1 MSSKSNNATLTFISV
16 NCKSVSL
23 VTYREYMKMKI
34 KQIKFSFNWHI
45 FFVILIGFC
54 ILPASQAQ
62 ETTSDD
68 IEQENQKIV
77 IYNVTLISPENSNK
91 STTANLVIT
100 NKLFDLVTQD
110 NIDIVPTDIIFDAQN
125 GFILGSL
132 VSGKTANFMI
142 LDANPHENIE
152 ALLDTK
158 KHILLAIRNGVII
171 RNNLKKESNI
181 SALAPQKRAKPKRAG
196 WLAYTPPPI
205 VLPSNYKDADWI
217 KFDND
222 YFSTVLIGALA
233 LDRQKWDSQDES
245 SLMQVGDL
253 ETFNGGEIRALR
265 FGLAGAI
272 KFDKP
277 WIYMISG
284 ATHAFDKGFDTNTTD
299 NVSFFDWRLDIPTFY
314 NTTLSIGKQ
323 KEPISMERLI
333 GMTFLP
339 MQERSV
345 VSDALLPSRNF
356 GAVLSGN
363 ALNQKLTWAGG
374 VFNDWIE
381 DEGSFSD
388 NSSQAVGRTTW
399 LPYLSE
405 GEDELIHLGFGLRY
419 SNAEEGLRHASEP
432 EFNQSATFVDTGNID
447 ADSSLTYTLEASWR
461 NGPVWLVGE
470 FTKSKIE
477 ADYLQNPELSGYHVS
492 AVYSVTGEMREYN
505 KKSGTFSPLQVARSV
520 NQGGWGALEVSTRW
534 SVFDGSDG
542 GLSAG
547 DTSILSLGLAW
558 WLTPKFNVNFNY
570 RWIDLDRC
578 SFISETCGLQGK
590 SSGFNTRLVLFL

>member
-1 MSSKSNNATLTFISV
+1 MIIKKLNFTVVCKVLTVALLNLTIV
-16 NCKSVSL
+16 G
-23 VTYREYMKMKI
+23 Y
-34 KQIKFSFNWHI
+34 
-45 FFVILIGFC
+45 
-54 ILPASQAQ
+54 SQA
-62 ETTSDD
+62 EEATVEPVEEAEE
-68 IEQENQKIV
+68 IEQIEQKIV
-77 IYNVTLISPENSNK
+77 IHNVTFVDPENAGK
-91 STTANLVIT
+91 STIANLVIT
-100 NKLFDLVTQD
+100 NKVFDLVTQD
-110 NIDIVPTDIIFDAQN
+110 DIAVSNTDIILDAQN

-132 VSGKTANFMI
+132 ESGKIANFMI
-142 LDANPHENIE
+142 LDSDPHKNIE

-158 KHILLAIRNGVII
+158 THVLLAIRDGVII

-181 SALAPQKRAKPKRAG
+181 SALEKKKQQKPKRAG

-217 KFDND
+217 KFNND

-233 LDRQKWDSQDES
+233 LDRQKWQHQNDDSFE
-245 SLMQVGDL
+245 QVGDL
-253 ETFNGGEIRALR
+253 EAFNGGEIRALR
-265 FGLAGAI
+265 FGIAGAI

-277 WIYMISG
+277 WIYMVSG

-314 NTTLSIGKQ
+314 NTTLSVGKQ

-339 MQERSV
+339 MQERTV

-363 ALNQKLTWAGG
+363 ALNQKVTWAGG

-388 NSSQAVGRTTW
+388 NSSQLVGRTTW
-399 LPYLSE
+399 LPYLSTS
-405 GEDELIHLGFGLRY
+405 EDELVHVGFGLRY
-419 SNAEEGLRHASEP
+419 SDAKEGLRHASEP
-432 EFNQSATFVDTGNID
+432 EFNQSATFVDTGDID
-447 ADSSLTYTLEASWR
+447 ADSSLTYNLEASWR
-461 NGPVWLVGE
+461 KGPVWLTGE
-470 FTKSKIE
+470 YTKSKIAAE
-477 ADYLQNPELSGYHVS
+477 YLQNPELSGYHVS

-505 KKSGTFSPLQVARSV
+505 KKSGTFSPLMVARSV
-520 NQGGWGALEVSTRW
+520 NQGGLGALELSTRY

-542 GLSAG
+542 GLNAG
-547 DTSILSLGLAW
+547 DTSIFSVGLAW

-578 SFISETCGLQGK
+578 SFISDACNLQGK